1 MSKQYDNTR
10 VLQLKWVP
18 TLPDGHLSPSE
29 LLGDGV
35 IDDEVPMRLSLDTL
49 EGLKTFDSN

>member
-1 MSKQYDNTR
+1 MWKQCDDTR
-10 VLQLKWVP
+10 VLQLKWGP

-35 IDDEVPMRLSLDTL
+35 IDDEVRMRLSLDTL
-49 EGLKTFDSN
+49 EGLKMFDSN